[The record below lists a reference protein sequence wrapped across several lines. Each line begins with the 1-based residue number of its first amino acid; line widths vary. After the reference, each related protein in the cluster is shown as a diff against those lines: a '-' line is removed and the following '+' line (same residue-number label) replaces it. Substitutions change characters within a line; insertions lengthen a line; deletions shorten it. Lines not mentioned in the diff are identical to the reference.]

1 MNPIISKSF
10 KQSTKVMGAVVIST
24 ALLAGCGAQQ
34 QAAPTTANASEPQ
47 LKTVKV
53 TKIEKQRIGDPQEQV
68 ADVISSIQID
78 VVTKVGG
85 DVMEILKKR
94 GDMVEKGDVIFRM
107 DPTDVNLKKE
117 KAQIDVSSSQQQLEK
132 ARQELA
138 NSKQEMKNGIKKLED
153 SIKETEKNYNKMR
166 NDYDMGL
173 VTKFQLEQM
182 ETQLNNLKL
191 ELENNLNKQK
201 TLESTNSLAPLEQAL
216 QSSNLMIREAD
227 RTLENMEVKTTVSG
241 ILTDLPIEVGMS
253 LNAGFQAGKVQ
264 QLDPIKIRAEL
275 TEETANLVRG
285 KQELTFYVPGTLE
298 NTKAKVS
305 YLADVMSANSKS
317 YTLELEY
324 PNAERKL
331 KPGMKA
337 QILVTEEADQMV
349 VAVPTTAIVREGGD
363 TFAFVL
369 VGDTA
374 EKRKVALGRLNETI
388 QEVLSGLKEGEQL
401 VISGQNQLKDKEKVQ
416 LAK

>member
-1 MNPIISKSF
+1 MNPIMSKSF

-24 ALLAGCGAQQ
+24 ALLAGCGAQP
-34 QAAPTTANASEPQ
+34 QAAPTAANASEPQ
-47 LKTVKV
+47 LKTIKV
-53 TKIEKQRIGDPQEQV
+53 SKIEKQRIGDPQEQV

-78 VVTKVGG
+78 LVTKVGG
-85 DVMEILKKR
+85 DVMEVLKKR

-107 DPTDVNLKKE
+107 DPTDVKMKKD
-117 KAQIDVSSSQQQLEK
+117 KAQIDIASSQQQLDK
-132 ARQELA
+132 AKQELA

-191 ELENNLNKQK
+191 DLENNRNKQK

-216 QSSNLMIREAD
+216 QSSNLSIREAD
-227 RTLENMEVKTTVSG
+227 RTLENMEVKATVSG
-241 ILTDLPIEVGMS
+241 VLTDMPIEVGMS

-264 QLDPIKIRAEL
+264 QLNPIKIRAEL

-285 KQELTFYVPGTLE
+285 KQELTFYVPGTLDK
-298 NTKAKVS
+298 TKAKVS

-324 PNAERKL
+324 PNAESKL

-337 QILVTEEADQMV
+337 QVLVTEEADQMV
-349 VAVPTTAIVREGGD
+349 VTVPTTAIVREGGE

-369 VGDTA
+369 VGDSA

-401 VISGQNQLKDKEKVQ
+401 IISGQNQLKDKEKVQ

>member
-1 MNPIISKSF
+1 MNPIMSKSF
-10 KQSTKVMGAVVIST
+10 KQSTKVMGAVVISA
-24 ALLAGCGAQQ
+24 ALLAGCGSQPE
-34 QAAPTTANASEPQ
+34 AAPAAANASDPQ
-47 LKTVKV
+47 LKPVKV
-53 TKIEKQRIGDPQEQV
+53 AKVEKNRIGDPLEQV
-68 ADVISSIQID
+68 ADIVSSIQVD
-78 VVTKVGG
+78 VVTKAGG
-85 DVMEILKKR
+85 DVMEVLKKR

-107 DPTDVNLKKE
+107 DPTDVKLKKE

-132 ARQELA
+132 SRQELV

-166 NDYDMGL
+166 NDYDLGL

-191 ELENNLNKQK
+191 ELENNRNKLK
-201 TLESTNSLAPLEQAL
+201 TLEATNSLAPLEQL
-216 QSSNLMIREAD
+216 LESSNLSIREAD
-227 RTLENMEVKTTVSG
+227 RTLGHMEVKATVSG
-241 ILTDLPIEVGMS
+241 VLTDMPIEVGMS
-253 LNAGFQAGKVQ
+253 LNAGFPSGKIQ

-285 KQELTFYVPGTLE
+285 KQELTFYVPGVLDK
-298 NTKAKVS
+298 TKAKVK
-305 YLADVMSANSKS
+305 YLADVMSANAKS

-331 KPGMKA
+331 KPGTKA
-337 QILVTEEADQMV
+337 QILMTEEIDQMV
-349 VAVPTTAIVREGGD
+349 VTVPSTAVVREGGD
-363 TFAFVL
+363 TFVFVL

-388 QEVLSGLKEGEQL
+388 QEVRSGVNEGEQL
-401 VISGQNQLKDKEKVQ
+401 IISGQNQLKDKEKVQ